1 MPDPDDRSGFNK
13 HQIFT
18 SFIFQGANSKCLNE
32 MKSKAVI
39 KNLMKL
45 RTQRQHESMLTMMTI
60 LFLKK
65 EFADRKSMLDV
76 SKTLQV
82 ATANSHINRSNSM
95 RLMRPRNFGVCN
107 SDPYLSDP

>member
-45 RTQRQHESMLTMMTI
+45 RTQRQRESMLTMMTI

-65 EFADRKSMLDV
+65 EFADRKLMLDV
-76 SKTLQV
+76 SKTLQD
-82 ATANSHINRSNSM
+82 AIANSLEINISNFLCTSD
-95 RLMRPRNFGVCN
+95 NVCN
-107 SDPYLSDP
+107 SLANMGTFS